1 MSRVKMKWTNF
12 FNQLQQD
19 LKVFFSI
26 WLLLCLFRIGFILC
40 MNRYISPSTDWTDF
54 VLNFYYGM
62 KMSLKSAGVAL
73 LFTFLFSTLPQLVLN
88 RTSFQY
94 IRYFIGNVFIILI
107 CILFMARFAFYE
119 EFHVGF
125 NQFVFNAVND
135 DMQALFMTIIDQYQL
150 VWRLAGAI
158 LFSGIFIWLFKR
170 ILALPVYQWQ
180 GSSVKWQEY
189 GKRIGVIT
197 TFILFALFIRFGGS
211 FSYASSLHWENCA
224 KTKDDFL
231 NEMILDDIQAMYR
244 GYSINERIT
253 HGIMTGVEKDKI
265 KVFATQMNQGDTA
278 GEKLEDCLLH
288 KANGAVIERPN
299 KIFIIVG
306 ESYAQWPLL
315 EKYKELNL
323 YPNLRKLMLQE
334 NADSVS
340 TFLPNGAFTPMAV
353 NGLISGLSDVNIYP
367 NQQAESYKSVYAS
380 GLAPQMKK
388 LGYKTEFWYAG
399 FSSWERIKDF
409 ALAQDFD
416 AFYSCS
422 DYPYEKGNVWGAD
435 DRFMFQAVSKKI
447 QAENEPMVSVILT
460 VSNHAPYSVDL
471 VSEGFPKEA
480 VRALLPEESRQN
492 EDLLNRLGH
501 LWYTDK
507 MIGEFI
513 EKTER
518 QYPDSLFIITGDHA
532 DRTNIEDKPS
542 LYERYTI
549 PFVIYGK
556 GVHKGL
562 LGENIAGSHVN
573 IIPTLIEL
581 IAPRDFAYY
590 AISDSLTEDAPV
602 GFNHNLWIT
611 SKAIGKIEDD
621 TIEILQNANVNIEN
635 EREKAMD
642 EMHRMRTISWWRTM
656 KGNDLN

>member
-1 MSRVKMKWTNF
+1 MKWTNF

-40 MNRYISPSTDWTDF
+40 MNRYISPSSDWTDF

-88 RTSFQY
+88 RTNFQY

-158 LFSGIFIWLFKR
+158 LFSGIFIWLFKH
-170 ILALPVYQWQ
+170 ILALPVYQWT
-180 GSSVKWQEY
+180 GSSVKWREY
-189 GKRIGVIT
+189 GKRIGVVT

-265 KVFATQMNQGDTA
+265 KVFAAQMNQGDTA

-353 NGLISGLSDVNIYP
+353 NALISGLSDVNIYP

-409 ALAQDFD
+409 ALAQGFD
-416 AFYSCS
+416 SFYSCS

-435 DRFMFQAVSKKI
+435 DRFMFQAVTKKI

-480 VRALLPEESRQN
+480 VRSLLPEECRQN

-581 IAPRDFAYY
+581 IAPKDFAYY
-590 AISDSLTEDAPV
+590 AVSDSLTEDAPV

-621 TIEILQNANVNIEN
+621 TVEILQNANVNIEN
-635 EREKAMD
+635 EHEKAMD